1 MQAALT
7 GVSLA
12 TAGAGMWGEGGKVVG
27 GTGVGATDTVSLFG
41 DSSVWSTMFT
51 PEGLVGPALK
61 HSLAS
66 HMIEQSAEERDPDAA
81 FNDSLMAAMGMYFV

>member
-1 MQAALT
+1 
-7 GVSLA
+7 
-12 TAGAGMWGEGGKVVG
+12 
-27 GTGVGATDTVSLFG
+27 
-41 DSSVWSTMFT
+41 MFT